1 MIDPWVRILTMTGWF
16 IDNYHSYAHIST
28 QLIFFFYYF
37 LKQSLPSFFSF
48 FLSFKWIYS
57 LIFTAYKIILSAA
70 LKSIFIPFCRLIFNF
85 YLSIIHYQSTADS
98 RILPCSCGYPKWLDT
113 VRFYARRGRTIKSYR
128 TAR

>member
-1 MIDPWVRILTMTGWF
+1 MIDPWVRILTMTGWL

-28 QLIFFFYYF
+28 QLIFSFEFF

-48 FLSFKWIYS
+48 FLNFKWIYS
-57 LIFTAYKIILSAA
+57 LIVTADEIILSAA
-70 LKSIFIPFCRLIFNF
+70 LKSIFIPFCWLIFNF

-98 RILPCSCGYPKWLDT
+98 RIMPCSCRYSKWLDT